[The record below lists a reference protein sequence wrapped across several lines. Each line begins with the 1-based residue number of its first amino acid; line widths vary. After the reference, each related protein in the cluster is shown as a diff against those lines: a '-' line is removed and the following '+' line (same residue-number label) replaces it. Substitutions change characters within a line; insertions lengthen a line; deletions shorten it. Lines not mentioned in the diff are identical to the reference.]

1 MGTVATFLEDWSS
14 TESGK
19 ESLYASE
26 QGKIIRWLNEAQL
39 RFTDKSEC
47 LRSVWQPTITSAGV
61 IALPSNFKREIKD
74 RVKWT
79 ANRFLKQIDYPTA
92 NIYTTQFSD
101 AYYYSIWG
109 SNFYVWQPQ
118 AGTPDIPYIT
128 KPTVITASNISSA
141 DLEIPTEYH
150 AYLMLYLD
158 SMWARTQKDIAGSIA
173 LLKQFDNG
181 ADSVYTDI
189 VKDNDPVPMIRG
201 TFF

>member
-39 RFTDKSEC
+39 RFSDKSEC
-47 LRSVWQPTITSAGV
+47 LRDVWQPTISSTGV
-61 IALPSNFKREIKD
+61 VALPSNFKREIKD

-79 ANRFLKQIDYPTA
+79 ANRYLQQIDYPTA
-92 NIYTTQFSD
+92 NIYSTQFSD
-101 AYYYSIWG
+101 TYHYSIWG
-109 SNFYVWQPQ
+109 GNFYVWQPA
-118 AGTPDIPYIT
+118 AGTPDVPFIV
-128 KPTVITASNISSA
+128 KPTLITASTISSS

-150 AYLMLYLD
+150 AYLMFYLD

-173 LLKQFDNG
+173 LLKQFDSS
-181 ADSVYTDI
+181 AEEIYLDF
-189 VKDNDPVPMIRG
+189 VKDNDPIPTMRG
-201 TFF
+201 GFF